1 MLFIWYPSDVAR
13 KIVDISSYVK
23 RLRGIKVPK
32 PQSEFAGRV
41 R

>member
-13 KIVDISSYVK
+13 KIVDISSYVE
-23 RLRGIKVPK
+23 RVRGIKVPR
-32 PQSEFAGRV
+32 PRSELAGRV